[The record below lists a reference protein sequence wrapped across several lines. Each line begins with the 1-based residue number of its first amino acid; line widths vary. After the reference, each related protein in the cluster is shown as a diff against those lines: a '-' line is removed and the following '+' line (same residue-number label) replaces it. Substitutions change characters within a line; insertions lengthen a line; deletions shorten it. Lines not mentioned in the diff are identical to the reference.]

1 MKDGWTRQSPEIAL
15 DASAITALL
24 QPAFPG
30 ARVTGIEPMRGG
42 LINTNLKVSATGIAG
57 PVVLR
62 LYQRDVASARKE
74 VAVTARVAG
83 SLPVARFLYFSDR
96 DPLTGLPYGITEWIE
111 GNRLDAVVGSLDGPA
126 ARSLGR
132 AVGHVLAAI
141 HGFTFEKH
149 GFFAGNL
156 EVSEPIDMGRSGAIA
171 YLRQDLVEGAA
182 GALLGAELCA
192 AVLSF
197 AEREGELL
205 DRWLDPP
212 CLVHGDFNGPNI
224 LVRAGRDNRWEVA
237 AVLDWEFALSASPAL
252 DFGNVLRPPL
262 GSDSAFIAALADG
275 YRDAG
280 GWLPPEWQRVAR
292 LADLL
297 AWTDMLSR
305 PLGPAMIADA
315 RRIVRDIIVGEP
327 C

>member
-1 MKDGWTRQSPEIAL
+1 MKDGWTRERPEIEL
-15 DASAITALL
+15 DAAAVTAML

-30 ARVTGIEPMRGG
+30 ARATAIERMRGG
-42 LINTNLKVSATGIAG
+42 LINTNVKVSATGIAE
-57 PVVLR
+57 PVLLR
-62 LYQRDVASARKE
+62 LYQRDLSSARNE

-83 SLPVARFLYFSDR
+83 SVPVARFLYFSER
-96 DPLTGLPYGITEWIE
+96 DPLTGLPYGITQWID
-111 GNRLDAVVGSLDGPA
+111 GARLDAVVGSLDGSST
-126 ARSLGR
+126 RGLGR

-141 HGFTFEKH
+141 HGFVFDKP
-149 GFFAGNL
+149 GYFADRL
-156 EVSEPIDMGRSGAIA
+156 VVPEPTDMGRSGFIA
-171 YLRQDLVEGAA
+171 YLRKALVAGSA
-182 GALLGAELCA
+182 GALLGAELSG

-205 DRWLDPP
+205 DGWLDPP

-224 LVRAGRDNRWEVA
+224 LVRSGRDDRWEVA
-237 AVLDWEFALSASPAL
+237 AILDWEFALSASPAL

-262 GSDSAFIAALADG
+262 GSNPAFIAALTDG

-280 GWLPPEWQRVAR
+280 GWLPPEWQRIAR

-297 AWTDMLSR
+297 AWTDALGR
-305 PLGPAMIADA
+305 PLGPAMVADA
-315 RRIVRDIIVGEP
+315 RRVVRDIIDNEP

>member
-1 MKDGWTRQSPEIAL
+1 MKDGWTRERPEIEL
-15 DASAITALL
+15 DTDAVTALL

-30 ARVTGIEPMRGG
+30 ARVTGIERMPGG
-42 LINTNLKVSATGIAG
+42 LINTNLKISASGIAE

-62 LYQRDVASARKE
+62 LYQRELASARTE
-74 VAVTARVAG
+74 VAVTARVGG
-83 SLPVARFLYFSDR
+83 SVPVARFLYFSER
-96 DPLTGLPYGITEWIE
+96 DPLTGLPYGITQWID
-111 GNRLDAVVGSLDGPA
+111 GKRLDAVVGALDAPSTG
-126 ARSLGR
+126 SLGR

-141 HGFTFEKH
+141 HGFTFDRP
-149 GFFAGNL
+149 GFFADKL
-156 EVSEPIDMGRSGAIA
+156 VVSEPIDMGRTGFIA
-171 YLRQDLVEGAA
+171 YLREALAGGPA
-182 GALLGAELCA
+182 GALVGAELGA

-205 DRWLDPP
+205 DGWLDPP

-224 LVRAGRDNRWEVA
+224 LIRSGRDDRWEVA
-237 AVLDWEFALSASPAL
+237 AILDWEFALSASPAL

-262 GSDSAFIAALADG
+262 GANSAFVAALADG

-280 GWLPPEWQRVAR
+280 GWLPPEWQRTAR

-297 AWTDMLSR
+297 AWTDALSR
-305 PLGPAMIADA
+305 PLGPAMVADA
-315 RRIVRDIIVGEP
+315 RRVVRDIIDNEP